1 MSLRTLW
8 RRVRYGRAIAVV
20 SGLPRS
26 GTSMAMKMLEA
37 GGMEIVTDGRRG
49 ADEDNPRGYYEDE
62 RVKNLA
68 NAPDKS
74 WIRASRGRAVKVISF
89 LLKDLPPNLNYR
101 VILMR
106 RDLTE
111 VLASQR
117 KMLDRRSET
126 DDTPDERMM
135 ELWQD
140 QLWRVNYLLRKAPQ
154 FEWIELD
161 YRQTLRDPA
170 AAAKRIAGLIE
181 GLDEQAMAGVV
192 DPALYRNRAA
202 DALSTPRPSSP
213 TPAGR
218 TDGRR

>member
-1 MSLRTLW
+1 MIHLLRFW
-8 RRVRYGRAIAVV
+8 RRVRYGRPIVVV

-37 GGMEIVTDGRRG
+37 GGMEIVTDGERE

-62 RVKNLA
+62 RVKDLA

-74 WIRASRGRAVKVISF
+74 WLRASRGRAVKVISF
-89 LLKDLPPNLNYR
+89 LLKDLPPNLNYQ

-117 KMLDRRSET
+117 KMLDRRGET
-126 DDTPDERMM
+126 DETPDERMM

-140 QLWRVNYLLRKAPQ
+140 QLWRVNYLLKKAPQ
-154 FEWIELD
+154 FDFVEIE
-161 YRQTLRDPA
+161 YGEALRDPA
-170 AAAKRIAGLIE
+170 AAATRIAGLVE
-181 GLDEQAMAGVV
+181 GLDEKAMAEVV
-192 DPALYRNRAA
+192 DPALYRNRAE
-202 DALSTPRPSSP
+202 PR
-213 TPAGR
+213 
-218 TDGRR
+218 

>member
-1 MSLRTLW
+1 MIRLLRLW
-8 RRVRYGRAIAVV
+8 RRLRHGRPVVVV

-37 GGMEIVTDGRRG
+37 GGMEIVTDGQRE

-62 RVKNLA
+62 RVKDLA
-68 NAPDKS
+68 KATDKS
-74 WIRASRGRAVKVISF
+74 WLRASRGRAIKVISF
-89 LLKDLPPNLNYR
+89 LLKDLPPNLNYQ

-117 KMLDRRSET
+117 KMLDRRGEA

-140 QLWRVNYLLRKAPQ
+140 QMWRVNYLLKKAPQ
-154 FEWIELD
+154 FDWVEIE
-161 YRQTLRDPA
+161 YGEALRDPA
-170 AAAKRIAGLIE
+170 AAAARIAGLVE
-181 GLDEQAMAGVV
+181 GLDEKAMAEVI
-192 DPALYRNRAA
+192 DPSLYRNRAV
-202 DALSTPRPSSP
+202 
-213 TPAGR
+213 PAE
-218 TDGRR
+218 

>member
-1 MSLRTLW
+1 MTAALLRLR
-8 RRVRYGRAIAVV
+8 RRVLYGRPIVVV

-37 GGMEIVTDGRRG
+37 GGMEIVTDGQRE

-62 RVKNLA
+62 RVKDLA
-68 NAPDKS
+68 KATDKS
-74 WIRASRGRAVKVISF
+74 WLRASRGRAIKVISF
-89 LLKDLPPNLNYR
+89 LLKDLPPNLNYQ

-117 KMLDRRSET
+117 KMLDRRGEA

-140 QLWRVNYLLRKAPQ
+140 QLWRANYLLKKAPQ
-154 FEWIELD
+154 FEWVEIE
-161 YRQTLRDPA
+161 YGEALRDPA
-170 AAAKRIAGLIE
+170 AAAARIAGLVE
-181 GLDEQAMAGVV
+181 GLDEKAMAEVV
-192 DPALYRNRAA
+192 DPALYRNRAE
-202 DALSTPRPSSP
+202 
-213 TPAGR
+213 PA
-218 TDGRR
+218 TD

>member
-1 MSLRTLW
+1 MKGRSFW
-8 RRVRYGRAIAVV
+8 RRLRYGRPIVVV

-37 GGMEIVTDGRRG
+37 GGMEIVTDGERE

-62 RVKNLA
+62 RVKDLA

-74 WIRASRGRAVKVISF
+74 WLRASRGRAVKVISF
-89 LLKDLPPNLNYR
+89 LLKDLPPNLNYQ

-117 KMLDRRSET
+117 KMLDRRGET
-126 DDTPDERMM
+126 DETPDERMM

-140 QLWRVNYLLRKAPQ
+140 QLWRVNYLLKKAPQ
-154 FEWIELD
+154 FEWVEIGYGEA
-161 YRQTLRDPA
+161 LRNPA
-170 AAAKRIAGLIE
+170 AAATRIAGLVD
-181 GLDEQAMAGVV
+181 GLDEKAMASVV
-192 DPALYRNRAA
+192 DPALYRNRAE
-202 DALSTPRPSSP
+202 PR
-213 TPAGR
+213 
-218 TDGRR
+218 

>member
-1 MSLRTLW
+1 MIHLHRLW
-8 RRVRYGRAIAVV
+8 RRVRYGQPVIVV

-37 GGMEIVTDGRRG
+37 GGMEIVTDGERE

-62 RVKNLA
+62 RVKDLA

-74 WIRASRGRAVKVISF
+74 WLRASRGRAVKVISF
-89 LLKDLPPNLNYR
+89 LLKDLPPNLNYQ

-117 KMLDRRSET
+117 KMLERRGET

-154 FEWIELD
+154 FEWVELE
-161 YRQTLRDPA
+161 YGEALQNPEA
-170 AAAKRIAGLIE
+170 AAARIAELVE
-181 GLDEQAMAGVV
+181 GLDERAMAKVV
-192 DPALYRNRAA
+192 DPALYRNRAI
-202 DALSTPRPSSP
+202 
-213 TPAGR
+213 PAE
-218 TDGRR
+218 

>member
-1 MSLRTLW
+1 MTLFVIRLW
-8 RRVRYGRAIAVV
+8 RQLRYGRPIVVV

-37 GGMEIVTDGRRG
+37 GGMEIVTDGERE

-62 RVKNLA
+62 RVKDLA
-68 NAPDKS
+68 NTRDKT
-74 WIRASRGRAVKVISF
+74 WLKASRGRAMKVISF

-117 KMLDRRSET
+117 KMLYRRGESDE
-126 DDTPDERMM
+126 TPDDRMM

-140 QLWRVNYLLRKAPQ
+140 QLWRVNYLLRKSPQ
-154 FEWIELD
+154 FEWIEID
-161 YRQTLRDPA
+161 YGEALRDPA
-170 AAAKRIAGLIE
+170 AAATRIASLVD
-181 GLDEQAMAGVV
+181 GLDERAMASVV

-202 DALSTPRPSSP
+202 P
-213 TPAGR
+213 
-218 TDGRR
+218 

>member
-1 MSLRTLW
+1 
-8 RRVRYGRAIAVV
+8 
-20 SGLPRS
+20 
-26 GTSMAMKMLEA
+26 
-37 GGMEIVTDGRRG
+37 MEIVTDGERE

-62 RVKNLA
+62 RVKDLA
-68 NAPDKS
+68 NAPEKS
-74 WIRASRGRAVKVISF
+74 WLRASRGRAVKVISF

-106 RDLTE
+106 RDLGE

-117 KMLDRRSET
+117 KMLDRRGET

-154 FEWIELD
+154 FEWVEIE
-161 YRQTLRDPA
+161 YGGALRDPA
-170 AAAKRIAGLIE
+170 AAARRIAELVD
-181 GLDEQAMAGVV
+181 GLDERAMAEVV

-202 DALSTPRPSSP
+202 P
-213 TPAGR
+213 
-218 TDGRR
+218 